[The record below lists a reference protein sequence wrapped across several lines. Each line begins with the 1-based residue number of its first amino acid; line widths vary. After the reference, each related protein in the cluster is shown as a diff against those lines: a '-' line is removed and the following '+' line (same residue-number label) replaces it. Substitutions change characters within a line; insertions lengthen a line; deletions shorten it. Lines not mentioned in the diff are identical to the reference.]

1 MAVARKLLL
10 GAFIDDDDIISLD
23 SNMDNDLVWDY
34 HDLKGL
40 FQADVSPQIK
50 VMQMATGYMHMVVLT
65 TDGRVFTRGTGG
77 VGQMGLGEEMKGSYM
92 FAEVDPVHFRSSVPH
107 DRPIMVTCGLYFCAT
122 LTTAGEVYAWGENGF
137 GCLGRGLPLKH
148 RQYEP
153 QRVNFENVATSKLCM
168 ISSYTHHTLALGSG
182 GELYA
187 WGANANGQLGLC
199 PESRIVESEG
209 FPKKLA
215 DQETN
220 KQKFVFVSAGG
231 DHSSAVTEEGRVYTW
246 GAGFNGQLGL
256 GIKTWP
262 TVFFTGVT
270 GLIEQEHVPTHVSGR
285 VVQVYFP
292 TRVTGLIEQEH
303 VVMTS
308 CGDEHTLLLTIDG
321 RLWSTGRGREGQL
334 SIGIDNQD
342 IYSFH
347 PIPDNGFDKKRVITA
362 TAGDGHSTAVR
373 EDGAVFTWGAGYS
386 RLNNNIGIDT
396 LKYLNKNA
404 IGKMQPA
411 ATRYAMITRGDILAL
426 AMGTHQRLAGI
437 DTEHVSPIY
446 QLSEMT
452 EILKMIWDAGRNEP
466 LPSHV
471 APHHEGL
478 VRLIGGGCFD

>member
-50 VMQMATGYMHMVVLT
+50 VMQMATGCDHMVVLT
-65 TDGRVFTRGTGG
+65 TDGRVFTRGNGG
-77 VGQMGLGEEMKGSYM
+77 ERGQLGLGEETKISYM
-92 FAEVDPVHFRSSVPH
+92 FAEIDPAHFRSSVS
-107 DRPIMVTCGLYFCAT
+107 DNKPIMVTCGHHFCAT
-122 LTTAGEVYAWGENGF
+122 LTTAGEVFTWGQNGF
-137 GCLGRGLPLKH
+137 DVLGLGLSWTH

-153 QRVNFENVATSKLCM
+153 RRVNFENVATSTLCM
-168 ISSYTHHTLALGSG
+168 IASNMYHTLALGSG

-187 WGANANGQLGLC
+187 WGGNGLGQLGLG
-199 PESRIVESEG
+199 PESRKVGSEG
-209 FPKKLA
+209 FPKKLW

-220 KQKFVFVSAGG
+220 KQKFVFVSAGWY
-231 DHSSAVTEEGRVYTW
+231 HSSAVTEEGRVYIW
-246 GAGFNGQLGL
+246 GAGGDGQLGL
-256 GIKTWP
+256 GITTWP
-262 TVFFTGVT
+262 
-270 GLIEQEHVPTHVSGR
+270 R
-285 VVQVYFP
+285 VFP

-411 ATRYAMITRGDILAL
+411 ATRYSMITRGDILAL
-426 AMGTHQRLAGI
+426 AMGTHPRLARKAPENI
-437 DTEHVSPIY
+437 SPIY
-446 QLSEMT
+446 QLAGET
-452 EILKMIWDAGRNEP
+452 ELLRMIWDAGRNEP

-478 VRLIGGGCFD
+478 VRLIGGGRFD

>member
-50 VMQMATGYMHMVVLT
+50 VMQMATGYMHMAVVT
-65 TDGRVFTRGTGG
+65 TDGRVFTRGNGG
-77 VGQMGLGEEMKGSYM
+77 LGQLGLGEEIKGLGEEIKGSYT

-122 LTTAGEVYAWGENGF
+122 LTTAGEVFTWGENGF
-137 GCLGRGLPLKH
+137 GCLGLGLSQRH

-168 ISSYTHHTLALGSG
+168 IASNMHHTLALGSG

-187 WGANANGQLGLC
+187 WGANAHGQLGLG
-199 PESRIVESEG
+199 PESRKVGSAG
-209 FPKKLA
+209 FPQKVW

-220 KQKFVFVSAGG
+220 EQKFVFVSAGG
-231 DHSSAVTEEGRVYTW
+231 NHSSAVTEEGRVYMW
-246 GAGFNGQLGL
+246 GADGNGQLGL
-256 GIKTWP
+256 GIGTWP
-262 TVFFTGVT
+262 KV
-270 GLIEQEHVPTHVSGR
+270 
-285 VVQVYFP
+285 FP
-292 TRVTGLIEQEH
+292 TLVTGLIEQEH

-308 CGDEHTLLLTIDG
+308 CGDQHTLLLTIDG
-321 RLWSTGRGREGQL
+321 HLWSTGRGREGQL

-342 IYSFH
+342 VHTFH
-347 PIPDNGFDKKRVITA
+347 PIADNDFKKQRVITA
-362 TAGDGHSTAVR
+362 TAGDGNSTAVR
-373 EDGAVFTWGAGYS
+373 EDGAVFTWGGGYS
-386 RLNNNIGIDT
+386 SNLRRDT
-396 LKYLNKNA
+396 LKYLMRNA
-404 IGKMQPA
+404 IGKKQPA

-466 LPSHV
+466 LPSHIT
-471 APHHEGL
+471 PHHEGL
-478 VRLIGGGCFD
+478 VRLIGGGRFD